1 MGSTSGASSHFSA
14 KNPVKQAALEH
25 CQPEELNRF
34 RSNRRIE
41 EHLLTANLVI
51 DKTLDSCPSCPS
63 CAWRLPSTT
72 IRAQT
77 EAGKRS
83 GAKKKN
89 TPLWIGNLDL
99 PKSLGSRGRHCGK
112 PSNYMASICFDL
124 GATND
129 I

>member
-25 CQPEELNRF
+25 RQPEELHGF

-51 DKTLDSCPSCPS
+51 DKALDFCPSCPS
-63 CAWRLPSTT
+63 CAWRLPSKT
-72 IRAQT
+72 IRAT
-77 EAGKRS
+77 DRS
-83 GAKKKN
+83 GKKVREQKKKLVDCEPGF
-89 TPLWIGNLDL
+89 T
-99 PKSLGSRGRHCGK
+99 KSLGSCRRHCGK
-112 PSNYMASICFDL
+112 PSSYMASICFDL
-124 GATND
+124 GATIN

>member
-83 GAKKKN
+83 GAKKKKN
-89 TPLWIGNLDL
+89 LVDWEPGFTQESWIAWT
-99 PKSLGSRGRHCGK
+99 SLRETFQLHGV
-112 PSNYMASICFDL
+112 YLF
-124 GATND
+124 
-129 I
+129 